1 MFLYFIEMS
10 SVMRVLILGGGYA
23 GIFAASNLCKN
34 KNVQVILVSDVP
46 QLQLLQNIHRVASG
60 ELQPRD
66 ITLDIQGILG
76 KGVIFVKGKSEKVDL
91 VAKQAEIV
99 LTESGM
105 VHIIEYDYLIIAI
118 GAKNA
123 YFGIKGARE
132 NTLSLRSVDD
142 SIKLDGIIKS
152 LPQGSILTIAG
163 GGATGLSL
171 TGALSEKYGNKIRIR
186 VIEAQKEVL
195 PGWDPIVIEMVKG
208 KLEKS
213 KNVEILRGKPIIEI
227 GPRSVTLSSGET
239 LQTNVTVWT
248 AGIGGQDLDII
259 PTVKR
264 TGSGRI
270 IVNKYSQVLR
280 SDGRVFDNVFAIGD
294 ISAFPLDSEG
304 KMSPQLAQF
313 AVRQSRNVAKNILR
327 KESGE
332 EMIELEYLQKGQ
344 IISLGTNCMG
354 TLNGFSISGW
364 LCENTEDFVI
374 DNYIKAVLS
383 RGEGLEGMVYD
394 GNSIGT
400 EIVTSINFISYLCR
414 RLMIPS
420 SLGNCL

>member
-1 MFLYFIEMS
+1 
-10 SVMRVLILGGGYA
+10 MRVLILGGGYA

-34 KNVQVILVSDVP
+34 KNVQVTLVSDGP

-66 ITLDIQGILG
+66 IMLDIQGILG
-76 KGVIFVKGKSEKVDL
+76 KDVIFVKGKSEKVDL

-99 LTESGM
+99 LIESGM
-105 VHIIEYDYLIIAI
+105 VQIIQYDCLIIAI

-142 SIKLDGIIKS
+142 SIKLDRIIKT

-171 TGALSEKYGNKIRIR
+171 TGALSEKYGNKIKIR

-195 PGWDPIVIEMVKG
+195 PGWDPLIIEMVKG
-208 KLEKS
+208 KLEKN
-213 KNVEILRGKPIIEI
+213 KNLEILRGKPIIEI
-227 GPRSVTLSSGET
+227 GLHSITLSSGET

-248 AGIGGQDLDII
+248 AGIGGQDLNII
-259 PTVKR
+259 PEVKR
-264 TGSGRI
+264 SGSGRV
-270 IVNKYSQVLR
+270 IVNKYSQVLW
-280 SDGRVFDNVFAIGD
+280 SDGGVLDNVFAIGD
-294 ISAFPLDSEG
+294 ISAFPLDNEG

-313 AVRQSRNVAKNILR
+313 AVRQARNVAKNILR

-354 TLNGFSISGW
+354 TLNGFPISGW

-374 DNYIKAVLS
+374 DNYIKAVLN
-383 RGEGLEGMVYD
+383 RGEGLEGLVYD

-400 EIVTSINFISYLCR
+400 EIVTSINFISYLCK

-420 SLGNCL
+420 SL

>member
-1 MFLYFIEMS
+1 
-10 SVMRVLILGGGYA
+10 MRVLILGGGYA

-34 KNVQVILVSDVP
+34 KNVQVTLVSDGP
-46 QLQLLQNIHRVASG
+46 QLQLLQNIHRVTSG

-76 KGVIFVKGKSEKVDL
+76 KDVIFVKGKSEKVDL

-99 LTESGM
+99 STECGM
-105 VHIIEYDYLIIAI
+105 VQTIQYDYLIIAI
-118 GAKNA
+118 GAKNE

-132 NTLSLRSVDD
+132 NTVSLRSVDD
-142 SIKLDGIIKS
+142 SIKLHRIIKS

-171 TGALSEKYGNKIRIR
+171 AGALSEKYGKKIRIR

-195 PGWDPIVIEMVKG
+195 PGWDPIIIEMVKG
-208 KLEKS
+208 KLEKN
-213 KNVEILRGKPIIEI
+213 KNLEILRGKPITEI
-227 GPRSVTLSSGET
+227 GPHSIVLSSGEI
-239 LQTNVTVWT
+239 LQTNMTVWT
-248 AGIGGQDLDII
+248 AGIGGQNITII
-259 PTVKR
+259 PEAKR
-264 TGSGRI
+264 IGSGRI

-280 SDGRVFDNVFAIGD
+280 SDGGIFDNVFAIGD
-294 ISAFPLDSEG
+294 ISAFQLDNDG
-304 KMSPQLAQF
+304 KLSPQLAQF
-313 AVRQSRNVAKNILR
+313 AVRQARNVAKNILR

-344 IISLGTNCMG
+344 IISLGILCMG
-354 TLNGFSISGW
+354 TLNGFPISGW

-374 DNYIKAVLS
+374 DNYIKALLN

-414 RLMIPS
+414 RLAIPS
-420 SLGNCL
+420 LL

>member
-1 MFLYFIEMS
+1 
-10 SVMRVLILGGGYA
+10 LILGGGYA

-34 KNVQVILVSDVP
+34 KNVQVTLVSDGP
-46 QLQLLQNIHRVASG
+46 QLQLLQNIHRVTSG

-76 KGVIFVKGKSEKVDL
+76 KDVIFVKGKSEKVDL

-99 LTESGM
+99 LTECGM
-105 VHIIEYDYLIIAI
+105 VQTIQYDYLIIAI
-118 GAKNA
+118 GAKNE

-132 NTLSLRSVDD
+132 NTLSLRSVND
-142 SIKLDGIIKS
+142 SIKLHRIIKS

-171 TGALSEKYGNKIRIR
+171 AGALSEKYGKKIRIR

-195 PGWDPIVIEMVKG
+195 PGWDPIIIEMVKG
-208 KLEKS
+208 KLEKN
-213 KNVEILRGKPIIEI
+213 KNLEILRGKPITEI
-227 GPRSVTLSSGET
+227 GPHSIVLSSGET
-239 LQTNVTVWT
+239 LQTNMTVWT
-248 AGIGGQDLDII
+248 AGIGGQNITII
-259 PTVKR
+259 PEAKR
-264 TGSGRI
+264 IGSGRI

-280 SDGRVFDNVFAIGD
+280 SDGGIFDNVFAIGD
-294 ISAFPLDSEG
+294 ISAFQLDTDG
-304 KMSPQLAQF
+304 KLSPQLAQF
-313 AVRQSRNVAKNILR
+313 AVRQARNVAKNILR

-344 IISLGTNCMG
+344 IISLGTHCMG
-354 TLNGFSISGW
+354 TLNGFPISGW

-374 DNYIKAVLS
+374 DNYIKALLN

-414 RLMIPS
+414 RLAIPS
-420 SLGNCL
+420 LL

>member
-1 MFLYFIEMS
+1 
-10 SVMRVLILGGGYA
+10 MRVLILGGGYA

-34 KNVQVILVSDVP
+34 KNVQVTLVSDGP

-76 KGVIFVKGKSEKVDL
+76 KDVIFVKGKSEKVDL

-99 LTESGM
+99 LTECGM
-105 VHIIEYDYLIIAI
+105 VQTIQYDYLIIAI
-118 GAKNA
+118 GAKNE

-142 SIKLDGIIKS
+142 SIKLHRIIKS

-171 TGALSEKYGNKIRIR
+171 AGALSEKYGKKIRIR

-195 PGWDPIVIEMVKG
+195 PGWDPIIIEMVKG
-208 KLEKS
+208 KLEKN
-213 KNVEILRGKPIIEI
+213 KNLEILRGKPITEI
-227 GPRSVTLSSGET
+227 GPHSIVLSSGET
-239 LQTNVTVWT
+239 LQTNMTVWT
-248 AGIGGQDLDII
+248 AGIGGQNITII
-259 PTVKR
+259 PEAKR
-264 TGSGRI
+264 IGSGRI

-280 SDGRVFDNVFAIGD
+280 SDGGIFDNVFAIGD
-294 ISAFPLDSEG
+294 ISAFQLDNDG
-304 KMSPQLAQF
+304 KLSPQLAQF
-313 AVRQSRNVAKNILR
+313 AVRQARNVAKNILR

-344 IISLGTNCMG
+344 IISLGTHCMG
-354 TLNGFSISGW
+354 TLNGFPISGW

-374 DNYIKAVLS
+374 DNYIKALLN

-414 RLMIPS
+414 RLAIPS
-420 SLGNCL
+420 LL

>member
-1 MFLYFIEMS
+1 
-10 SVMRVLILGGGYA
+10 MRVLILGGGYA

-34 KNVQVILVSDVP
+34 KNVQVTLVSDGP

-66 ITLDIQGILG
+66 IMLDIQGILG
-76 KGVIFVKGKSEKVDL
+76 KDVIFVKGKSEKVDL

-99 LTESGM
+99 LIESGM
-105 VHIIEYDYLIIAI
+105 VQIIQYDCLIIAI

-142 SIKLDGIIKS
+142 SIKLDRIIKT

-171 TGALSEKYGNKIRIR
+171 TGALSEKYGNKIKIR

-195 PGWDPIVIEMVKG
+195 PGWDPLIIEMVKG
-208 KLEKS
+208 KLEKN
-213 KNVEILRGKPIIEI
+213 KNLEILRGKPIIEI
-227 GPRSVTLSSGET
+227 GLHSITLSSGET

-248 AGIGGQDLDII
+248 AGIGGQDLNII
-259 PTVKR
+259 PEVKR
-264 TGSGRI
+264 SDSGRI
-270 IVNKYSQVLR
+270 IVNKYSQVLW
-280 SDGRVFDNVFAIGD
+280 SDGGVLDNVFAIGD
-294 ISAFPLDSEG
+294 ISAFPLDNEG

-313 AVRQSRNVAKNILR
+313 AVRQARNVAKNILR

-344 IISLGTNCMG
+344 IISLGTNCVG
-354 TLNGFSISGW
+354 TLIGFPISGW

-374 DNYIKAVLS
+374 DNYIKAVLN
-383 RGEGLEGMVYD
+383 RGEGLEGLVYD

-400 EIVTSINFISYLCR
+400 EIVTSVNFISYLCK

-420 SLGNCL
+420 SL

>member
-1 MFLYFIEMS
+1 
-10 SVMRVLILGGGYA
+10 MRVLILGGGYA

-34 KNVQVILVSDVP
+34 KNVQVTLVSDGP

-66 ITLDIQGILG
+66 ITLDIQSILG
-76 KGVIFVKGKSEKVDL
+76 KDVIFVKGKSEKVDL

-99 LTESGM
+99 LTECGM
-105 VHIIEYDYLIIAI
+105 VQTIQYDYLIIAI
-118 GAKNA
+118 GAKNE

-142 SIKLDGIIKS
+142 SIKLHRIIKS

-171 TGALSEKYGNKIRIR
+171 AGALSEKYGKKIRIR

-195 PGWDPIVIEMVKG
+195 PGWDPIIIEMVKG
-208 KLEKS
+208 KLEKN
-213 KNVEILRGKPIIEI
+213 KNLEILRGKPITEI
-227 GPRSVTLSSGET
+227 GPHSIVLSSGET
-239 LQTNVTVWT
+239 LQTNMTVWT
-248 AGIGGQDLDII
+248 AGIGGQNITII
-259 PTVKR
+259 PEAKR
-264 TGSGRI
+264 IGSGRI

-280 SDGRVFDNVFAIGD
+280 SDGGIFDNVFAIGD
-294 ISAFPLDSEG
+294 ISAFQLDTDG
-304 KMSPQLAQF
+304 KLSPQLAQF
-313 AVRQSRNVAKNILR
+313 AVRQARNVAKNILR

-344 IISLGTNCMG
+344 IISLGTHCMG
-354 TLNGFSISGW
+354 TLNGFPISGW

-374 DNYIKAVLS
+374 DNYIKALLN

-414 RLMIPS
+414 RLAIPS
-420 SLGNCL
+420 LL

>member
-1 MFLYFIEMS
+1 
-10 SVMRVLILGGGYA
+10 MRVLILGGGYA

-34 KNVQVILVSDVP
+34 KNVQVTLVSDGP
-46 QLQLLQNIHRVASG
+46 QLQLLQNIHRVTSG

-76 KGVIFVKGKSEKVDL
+76 KDVIFVKGKSEKVDL

-99 LTESGM
+99 LTECGM
-105 VHIIEYDYLIIAI
+105 VQTIQFDYLIIAI
-118 GAKNA
+118 GAKNE

-132 NTLSLRSVDD
+132 NTLSLRSVND
-142 SIKLDGIIKS
+142 SIKLHRIIKS

-171 TGALSEKYGNKIRIR
+171 AGALSEKYGKKIRIR

-195 PGWDPIVIEMVKG
+195 PGWDPIIIEMVKG
-208 KLEKS
+208 KLEKN
-213 KNVEILRGKPIIEI
+213 KNLEILRGKPITEI
-227 GPRSVTLSSGET
+227 GPHSIVLSSGET
-239 LQTNVTVWT
+239 LQTNMTVWT
-248 AGIGGQDLDII
+248 AGIGGQNITII
-259 PTVKR
+259 PEAKR
-264 TGSGRI
+264 IGSGRI

-280 SDGRVFDNVFAIGD
+280 SDGGIFDNVFAIGD
-294 ISAFPLDSEG
+294 ISAFQLDNDG
-304 KMSPQLAQF
+304 KLSPQLAQF
-313 AVRQSRNVAKNILR
+313 AVRQARNVAKNILR

-344 IISLGTNCMG
+344 IISLGIHCMG
-354 TLNGFSISGW
+354 TLNGFPISGW

-374 DNYIKAVLS
+374 DNYIKALLN

-414 RLMIPS
+414 RLAIPS
-420 SLGNCL
+420 LL

>member
-1 MFLYFIEMS
+1 
-10 SVMRVLILGGGYA
+10 MRVLILGGGYA

-34 KNVQVILVSDVP
+34 KNVQVTLVSDGP

-66 ITLDIQGILG
+66 ITLDIQSILG
-76 KGVIFVKGKSEKVDL
+76 KDVIFVKGKSEKVDL

-99 LTESGM
+99 LTECGM
-105 VHIIEYDYLIIAI
+105 VQTIQYDYLIIAI
-118 GAKNA
+118 GAKNE

-142 SIKLDGIIKS
+142 SIKLHRIIKS

-171 TGALSEKYGNKIRIR
+171 AGALSEKYGKKIRIR

-195 PGWDPIVIEMVKG
+195 PGWDPIIIEMVKG
-208 KLEKS
+208 KLEKN
-213 KNVEILRGKPIIEI
+213 KNLEILRGKPITEI
-227 GPRSVTLSSGET
+227 GPHSIVLSSGET
-239 LQTNVTVWT
+239 LQTNMTVWT
-248 AGIGGQDLDII
+248 AGIGGQNITII
-259 PTVKR
+259 PEAKR
-264 TGSGRI
+264 IGSGRI

-280 SDGRVFDNVFAIGD
+280 SDGGIFDNVFAIGD
-294 ISAFPLDSEG
+294 ISAFQLDNDG
-304 KMSPQLAQF
+304 KLSPQLAQF
-313 AVRQSRNVAKNILR
+313 AVRQARNVAKNILR

-344 IISLGTNCMG
+344 IISLGIHCMG
-354 TLNGFSISGW
+354 TLNGFPISGW

-374 DNYIKAVLS
+374 DNYIKALLN

-414 RLMIPS
+414 RLAIPS
-420 SLGNCL
+420 LL

>member
-1 MFLYFIEMS
+1 
-10 SVMRVLILGGGYA
+10 MRVLILGGGYA

-34 KNVQVILVSDVP
+34 KNVQVTLVNDGP

-76 KGVIFVKGKSEKVDL
+76 KDVIFVKGKSEKVDL

-99 LTESGM
+99 FTESGM
-105 VHIIEYDYLIIAI
+105 VQIIQYDYLIIAI
-118 GAKNA
+118 GATNA

-142 SIKLDGIIKS
+142 SIKLDTIIES

-186 VIEAQKEVL
+186 IIEAQKEVL
-195 PGWDPIVIEMVKG
+195 TGWDPRIIEMVKG
-208 KLEKS
+208 KLEKN
-213 KNVEILRGKPIIEI
+213 KNLEILRGKPIIEI
-227 GPRSVTLSSGET
+227 GPHSVTLSSGET
-239 LQTNVTVWT
+239 LQTNLTVWT
-248 AGIGGQDLDII
+248 AGIGGQDLNII
-259 PTVKR
+259 PEVKR
-264 TGSGRI
+264 SGSGRI

-280 SDGRVFDNVFAIGD
+280 SDGGGVFDNVFAIGD
-294 ISAFPLDSEG
+294 ISAFPLDDEG

-313 AVRQSRNVAKNILR
+313 AARQARNVAKNILR

-354 TLNGFSISGW
+354 ILNGFPISGW

-374 DNYIKAVLS
+374 DNYIKAILN

-420 SLGNCL
+420 SH

>member
-1 MFLYFIEMS
+1 
-10 SVMRVLILGGGYA
+10 MRVLILGGGYA

-34 KNVQVILVSDVP
+34 KNVQVTLVSDGP

-76 KGVIFVKGKSEKVDL
+76 KDVIFVKGKSEKVDL

-99 LTESGM
+99 LTECGM
-105 VHIIEYDYLIIAI
+105 VQTIQYDYLIIAI
-118 GAKNA
+118 GAKNE

-142 SIKLDGIIKS
+142 SIKLHRIIKS

-171 TGALSEKYGNKIRIR
+171 AGALSEKYGKKIRIR

-195 PGWDPIVIEMVKG
+195 PGWDPIIIEMVKG
-208 KLEKS
+208 KLEKN
-213 KNVEILRGKPIIEI
+213 KNLEILRGKPITEI
-227 GPRSVTLSSGET
+227 GPHSIVLSSGET
-239 LQTNVTVWT
+239 LQTNMTVWT
-248 AGIGGQDLDII
+248 AGIGGQNITII
-259 PTVKR
+259 PEAKR
-264 TGSGRI
+264 IGSGRI

-280 SDGRVFDNVFAIGD
+280 SDGGIFDNVFAIGD
-294 ISAFPLDSEG
+294 ISAFQLDNDG
-304 KMSPQLAQF
+304 KLSPQLAQF
-313 AVRQSRNVAKNILR
+313 AVRQARNVAKNILR

-344 IISLGTNCMG
+344 IISLGIHCMG
-354 TLNGFSISGW
+354 TLNGFPISGW

-374 DNYIKAVLS
+374 DNYIKALLN

-414 RLMIPS
+414 RLAIPS
-420 SLGNCL
+420 LL

>member
-1 MFLYFIEMS
+1 
-10 SVMRVLILGGGYA
+10 MRVLILGGGYA
-23 GIFAASNLCKN
+23 GIFAATNLCKN
-34 KNVQVILVSDVP
+34 KNVQVTLVSDSP
-46 QLQLLQNIHRVASG
+46 RLQLLQNIHRVASG
-60 ELQPRD
+60 ELQPGD

-76 KGVIFVKGKSEKVDL
+76 DGVFFVKGKSEKVDL

-105 VHIIEYDYLIIAI
+105 VQIIEYDYLIIAI

-142 SIKLDGIIKS
+142 SIKLDRIIKS

-163 GGATGLSL
+163 GGASGLSL
-171 TGALSEKYGNKIRIR
+171 AGALSEKYGNKIRIR

-195 PGWDPIVIEMVKG
+195 PGWDPIIIQMVKG
-208 KLEKS
+208 KLEK
-213 KNVEILRGKPIIEI
+213 NENLEILRGKPIIEI
-227 GPRSVTLSSGET
+227 GPDSVTLSSEET

-280 SDGRVFDNVFAIGD
+280 SDGGVFDNVFAIGD
-294 ISAFPLDSEG
+294 ISAFQLDNEG

-313 AVRQSRNVAKNILR
+313 AVRQARNVAKNILR

-344 IISLGTNCMG
+344 LISLGKNCMG
-354 TLNGFSISGW
+354 TLNGFPISGW

-374 DNYIKAVLS
+374 DNYIKAVLN
-383 RGEGLEGMVYD
+383 RGEGLEGKVYD

-400 EIVTSINFISYLCR
+400 EIVTSFNFISYLCR

-420 SLGNCL
+420 SV

>member
-1 MFLYFIEMS
+1 
-10 SVMRVLILGGGYA
+10 MRVLILGGGYA

-34 KNVQVILVSDVP
+34 KNVQVTLVSDGP

-76 KGVIFVKGKSEKVDL
+76 KDVIFVKGKSEKVDF

-105 VHIIEYDYLIIAI
+105 VQIIQYDYLIIAI
-118 GAKNA
+118 GAKNE

-142 SIKLDGIIKS
+142 SIKLHRIIKS

-171 TGALSEKYGNKIRIR
+171 AGALSEKYGKKIRIR

-195 PGWDPIVIEMVKG
+195 PGWDPIIIEMVKG
-208 KLEKS
+208 KLEKN
-213 KNVEILRGKPIIEI
+213 KNLEILRGKPITEI
-227 GPRSVTLSSGET
+227 GPHSIVLSSGEI
-239 LQTNVTVWT
+239 LQTNMTVWT
-248 AGIGGQDLDII
+248 AGIGGQNITII
-259 PTVKR
+259 PEAKR
-264 TGSGRI
+264 IGSGRI

-280 SDGRVFDNVFAIGD
+280 SDGGIFDNVFAIGD
-294 ISAFPLDSEG
+294 ISAFQLDNDG
-304 KMSPQLAQF
+304 KLSPQLAQF
-313 AVRQSRNVAKNILR
+313 AVRQARNVAKNILR

-344 IISLGTNCMG
+344 IISLGILCMG
-354 TLNGFSISGW
+354 TLNGFPISGW

-374 DNYIKAVLS
+374 DNYIKALLN

-414 RLMIPS
+414 RLAIPS
-420 SLGNCL
+420 LL

>member
-1 MFLYFIEMS
+1 
-10 SVMRVLILGGGYA
+10 MRVLILGGGYS

-34 KNVQVILVSDVP
+34 KNVQVTLVSDGP

-60 ELQPRD
+60 KLQPRD
-66 ITLDIQGILG
+66 IMLDIQGILG
-76 KGVIFVKGKSEKVDL
+76 KDVIFVKGKSEKVDL
-91 VAKQAEIV
+91 VAKQAEII
-99 LTESGM
+99 LIESGM
-105 VHIIEYDYLIIAI
+105 VQIIQYDCLIIAI

-142 SIKLDGIIKS
+142 SIKLDRIIKT

-171 TGALSEKYGNKIRIR
+171 TGALSEKYGNKIKIR

-195 PGWDPIVIEMVKG
+195 PGWDPLIIEMVKG
-208 KLEKS
+208 KLEKN
-213 KNVEILRGKPIIEI
+213 KNLEILRGKPIIEI
-227 GPRSVTLSSGET
+227 GLHSITLSSGET

-248 AGIGGQDLDII
+248 AGIGGQDLNII
-259 PTVKR
+259 PEVKR
-264 TGSGRI
+264 SDSGRI
-270 IVNKYSQVLR
+270 IVNKYSQVLW
-280 SDGRVFDNVFAIGD
+280 SDGGVLDNVFAIGD
-294 ISAFPLDSEG
+294 ISAFPLDNEG

-313 AVRQSRNVAKNILR
+313 AVRQARNVAKNILR

-354 TLNGFSISGW
+354 TLNGFPISGW

-374 DNYIKAVLS
+374 DNYIKAVLN
-383 RGEGLEGMVYD
+383 RGEGLEGLVYD

-400 EIVTSINFISYLCR
+400 EIVTSVNFISYLCK

-420 SLGNCL
+420 SL

>member
-1 MFLYFIEMS
+1 
-10 SVMRVLILGGGYA
+10 MRVLILGGGYA
-23 GIFAASNLCKN
+23 GIFAATNLCKN
-34 KNVQVILVSDVP
+34 KNVQVTLVSDSP
-46 QLQLLQNIHRVASG
+46 RLQLLQNIHRVASG

-76 KGVIFVKGKSEKVDL
+76 DGAVFVKGKSEKVDL

-105 VHIIEYDYLIIAI
+105 VQIIEYDYLIIAI

-142 SIKLDGIIKS
+142 SIKLDRIIKS

-171 TGALSEKYGNKIRIR
+171 AGALSEKYGNKIRIR

-195 PGWDPIVIEMVKG
+195 PGWDPIIIEMVKG

-213 KNVEILRGKPIIEI
+213 KNLEILRGKPIMEI
-227 GPRSVTLSSGET
+227 GPNSVTLSSEET

-248 AGIGGQDLDII
+248 AGIGGQDLNII
-259 PTVKR
+259 PSVKR
-264 TGSGRI
+264 TESGRI

-280 SDGRVFDNVFAIGD
+280 SDGGVFDNVFAIGD
-294 ISAFPLDSEG
+294 ISAFQLDNEG

-313 AVRQSRNVAKNILR
+313 AVRQARNVAKNILR

-332 EMIELEYLQKGQ
+332 EMIELEYIQKGQ
-344 IISLGTNCMG
+344 LISLGKNCMG
-354 TLNGFSISGW
+354 TLNGFPISGW

-374 DNYIKAVLS
+374 DNYIKAVLN

-420 SLGNCL
+420 SL

>member
-1 MFLYFIEMS
+1 
-10 SVMRVLILGGGYA
+10 MRVLILGGGYA
-23 GIFAASNLCKN
+23 GIFGASNLCKN
-34 KNVQVILVSDVP
+34 KNVQVTLVSDGP
-46 QLQLLQNIHRVASG
+46 QLQLLQNIHRVTSG

-76 KGVIFVKGKSEKVDL
+76 KDVIFVKGKSEKVDL

-99 LTESGM
+99 STECGM
-105 VHIIEYDYLIIAI
+105 VQTIQYDYLIIAI
-118 GAKNA
+118 GAKNE

-142 SIKLDGIIKS
+142 SIKLHRIIKS

-171 TGALSEKYGNKIRIR
+171 AGALSEKYGKKIRIR

-195 PGWDPIVIEMVKG
+195 PGWDPIIIEMVKG
-208 KLEKS
+208 KLEKN
-213 KNVEILRGKPIIEI
+213 KNLEILRGKPITEI
-227 GPRSVTLSSGET
+227 GPHSIVLSSGEI
-239 LQTNVTVWT
+239 LQTNMTVWT
-248 AGIGGQDLDII
+248 AGIGGQNITII
-259 PTVKR
+259 PEAKR
-264 TGSGRI
+264 IGSGRI

-280 SDGRVFDNVFAIGD
+280 SDGGIFDNVFAIGD
-294 ISAFPLDSEG
+294 ISAFQLDNDG
-304 KMSPQLAQF
+304 KLSPQLAQF
-313 AVRQSRNVAKNILR
+313 AVRQARNVAKNILR

-344 IISLGTNCMG
+344 IISLGTHCMG
-354 TLNGFSISGW
+354 TLNGFPISGW

-374 DNYIKAVLS
+374 DNYIKALLN

-414 RLMIPS
+414 RLAIPS
-420 SLGNCL
+420 LL

>member
-1 MFLYFIEMS
+1 
-10 SVMRVLILGGGYA
+10 MRVLILGGGYA

-34 KNVQVILVSDVP
+34 KNVQVTLVSDGP

-76 KGVIFVKGKSEKVDL
+76 KDVIFVKGKSEKVDL

-99 LTESGM
+99 LTECGM
-105 VHIIEYDYLIIAI
+105 VQTIQYDYLIIAI
-118 GAKNA
+118 GAKNE

-142 SIKLDGIIKS
+142 SIKLHRIIKS

-171 TGALSEKYGNKIRIR
+171 AGALSEKYGKKIRIR

-195 PGWDPIVIEMVKG
+195 PGWDPIIIEMVKG
-208 KLEKS
+208 KLEKN
-213 KNVEILRGKPIIEI
+213 KNLEILRGKPITEI
-227 GPRSVTLSSGET
+227 GPHSIVLSSGET
-239 LQTNVTVWT
+239 LQTNMTVWT
-248 AGIGGQDLDII
+248 AGIGGQNITII
-259 PTVKR
+259 PEAKR
-264 TGSGRI
+264 IGSGRI

-280 SDGRVFDNVFAIGD
+280 SDGGIFDNVFAIGD
-294 ISAFPLDSEG
+294 ISAFQLDNDG
-304 KMSPQLAQF
+304 KLSPQLAQF
-313 AVRQSRNVAKNILR
+313 AVRQARNVAKNILR

-344 IISLGTNCMG
+344 IISLGIHCMG
-354 TLNGFSISGW
+354 TLNGFPISGW

-374 DNYIKAVLS
+374 DNYIKALLN
-383 RGEGLEGMVYD
+383 RGEGLQGMVYD

-414 RLMIPS
+414 RLAIPS
-420 SLGNCL
+420 LL

>member
-1 MFLYFIEMS
+1 
-10 SVMRVLILGGGYA
+10 MRVLILGGGYA

-34 KNVQVILVSDVP
+34 KNVQVTLVSDGP

-76 KGVIFVKGKSEKVDL
+76 KDIIFVKGKSEKVDL

-99 LTESGM
+99 LTECGM
-105 VHIIEYDYLIIAI
+105 VQIIQYDYLIIAI
-118 GAKNA
+118 GAKNE

-142 SIKLDGIIKS
+142 SIKLHRIIKS
-152 LPQGSILTIAG
+152 LQQGSILTIAG

-171 TGALSEKYGNKIRIR
+171 AGALSEKYGKKIRIR

-195 PGWDPIVIEMVKG
+195 PGWDPIIIEMVKA
-208 KLEKS
+208 KLEKN
-213 KNVEILRGKPIIEI
+213 KNLEILRGKPITEI
-227 GPRSVTLSSGET
+227 GPHSIVLSSGET
-239 LQTNVTVWT
+239 LQTNMTVWT
-248 AGIGGQDLDII
+248 AGIGGQNITII
-259 PTVKR
+259 PEAKR
-264 TGSGRI
+264 IGSGRI

-280 SDGRVFDNVFAIGD
+280 SDGGIFDNVFAIGD
-294 ISAFPLDSEG
+294 ISAFQLDNDG
-304 KMSPQLAQF
+304 KLSPQLAQF
-313 AVRQSRNVAKNILR
+313 AVRQARNVAKNILR

-344 IISLGTNCMG
+344 IISLGTHCMG
-354 TLNGFSISGW
+354 TLNGFPISGW

-374 DNYIKAVLS
+374 DNYIKALLN
-383 RGEGLEGMVYD
+383 RGEGLDGMVYD

-414 RLMIPS
+414 RLAIPS
-420 SLGNCL
+420 LL

>member
-1 MFLYFIEMS
+1 
-10 SVMRVLILGGGYA
+10 MRVLILGGGYS

-34 KNVQVILVSDVP
+34 KNVQVTLVSDGP

-66 ITLDIQGILG
+66 IMLDIQGILG
-76 KGVIFVKGKSEKVDL
+76 KDVIFVKGKSEKVDL

-99 LTESGM
+99 LIESGM
-105 VHIIEYDYLIIAI
+105 VQIIQYDCLIIAI

-142 SIKLDGIIKS
+142 SIKLDRIIKT

-171 TGALSEKYGNKIRIR
+171 TGALSEKYGNKIKIR

-195 PGWDPIVIEMVKG
+195 PGWDPLIIEMVKG
-208 KLEKS
+208 KLEKN
-213 KNVEILRGKPIIEI
+213 KNLEILRGKPIIEI
-227 GPRSVTLSSGET
+227 GLHSITLSSGET

-248 AGIGGQDLDII
+248 AGIGGQDLNII
-259 PTVKR
+259 PEVKR
-264 TGSGRI
+264 SDSGRI
-270 IVNKYSQVLR
+270 IVNKYSQVLW
-280 SDGRVFDNVFAIGD
+280 SDGGVLDNVFAIGD
-294 ISAFPLDSEG
+294 ISAFPLDNEG

-313 AVRQSRNVAKNILR
+313 AVRQATNVAKNILR

-354 TLNGFSISGW
+354 TLNGFPISGW

-374 DNYIKAVLS
+374 DNYIKAVLN
-383 RGEGLEGMVYD
+383 RGEGLEGLVYD

-400 EIVTSINFISYLCR
+400 EIVTSVNFISYLCK

-420 SLGNCL
+420 SL